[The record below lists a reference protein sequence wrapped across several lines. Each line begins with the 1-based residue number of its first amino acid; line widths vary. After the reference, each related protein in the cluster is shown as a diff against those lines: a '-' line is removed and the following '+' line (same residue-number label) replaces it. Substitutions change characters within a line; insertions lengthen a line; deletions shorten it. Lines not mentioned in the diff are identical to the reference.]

1 MKVGCVLLA
10 AGSGR
15 RFGCNKLLAQVEGVP
30 LYRRAMAVYAPVP
43 FARRVVV
50 SRHAPVLQAGAAL
63 GFAPV
68 YNARAEE
75 GIAASVRLGTAA
87 MMGLDGALFAVC
99 DQPYLSTKSIFYI
112 FNSFKES
119 PWHIWALSWQ
129 GRRGNP
135 VLFPADFFGEL
146 SALSGDR
153 GGAQVIRRHPER
165 LSLVEA
171 AHPRE
176 LFDIDRRADLSPA
189 SGKDE
194 TLWDM

>member
-1 MKVGCVLLA
+1 MAVKVGCVLLA

-112 FNSFKES
+112 FNSLAGEARQPS
-119 PWHIWALSWQ
+119 TLSRGLFRGVERSVRRP
-129 GRRGNP
+129 GRRPGHLP
-135 VLFPADFFGEL
+135 PPGAP
-146 SALSGDR
+146 LSG
-153 GGAQVIRRHPER
+153 GGRP
-165 LSLVEA
+165 
-171 AHPRE
+171 
-176 LFDIDRRADLSPA
+176 SP
-189 SGKDE
+189 G
-194 TLWDM
+194 TL